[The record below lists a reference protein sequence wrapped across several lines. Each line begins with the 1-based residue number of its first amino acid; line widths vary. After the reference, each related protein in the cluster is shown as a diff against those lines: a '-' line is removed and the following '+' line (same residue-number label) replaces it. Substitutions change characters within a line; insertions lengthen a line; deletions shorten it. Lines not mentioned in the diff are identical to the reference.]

1 MFRTNL
7 RHATLTLGLAVALTS
22 SWCLAGVPGLDI
34 GTAPPERLTL
44 DSFNK
49 LMKVEKARAGA
60 PRDTNLERA
69 MAMHGDP
76 DTIRR
81 WTTQL
86 DTDKATSA
94 AIRSA
99 GMTAE
104 EYTRTLVAVL
114 QAYGVSGLKKQNK
127 TVPDKLMAQ
136 VPAENLAF
144 VEKHAGEIESWG
156 LRAGKDVKPNTMEDL
171 YVEQDTTAADA
182 PKTDAKDTTTA
193 GTSKPAASA
202 AAPAKKSKTAKPA
215 PQGSTD
221 KP

>member
-1 MFRTNL
+1 SDAML
-7 RHATLTLGLAVALTS
+7 SGGGAVDMTCAWLF
-22 SWCLAGVPGLDI
+22 AGVPGLDI

-104 EYTRTLVAVL
+104 EYTRTLV
-114 QAYGVSGLKKQNK
+114 
-127 TVPDKLMAQ
+127 
-136 VPAENLAF
+136 
-144 VEKHAGEIESWG
+144 
-156 LRAGKDVKPNTMEDL
+156 
-171 YVEQDTTAADA
+171 
-182 PKTDAKDTTTA
+182 
-193 GTSKPAASA
+193 
-202 AAPAKKSKTAKPA
+202 
-215 PQGSTD
+215 
-221 KP
+221 